1 MRTSDAVSDYLRCFD
16 SGDID
21 GIAAT
26 LTEDAVIEGPLGRFR
41 ARDEYV
47 AASRADPPAATTA
60 ITVTARTGTSD
71 EVAVFYTCD
80 KPGGT
85 LTIAQLFRLRAGLIC
100 GSLLVFDAR
109 EARR

>member
-1 MRTSDAVSDYLRCFD
+1 MRTSDAVSDYLRCFG

-26 LTEDAVIEGPLGRFR
+26 LTEDAVIEGPLGRFCS
-41 ARDEYV
+41 RDEYV
-47 AASRADPPAATTA
+47 AALCADPPAATA
-60 ITVTARTGTSD
+60 ITVTARIGTAD